1 MVGCAAALQLR
12 QVRAAA
18 PAIPRLASSLA
29 SSISVFLFTRS
40 ICDVNQNAG
49 EGVGQPGH
57 LPLTDLATHHAG
69 TSADTPPIT
78 VFLGLSRLEI
88 NRMPASRSS
97 AQHPPRDS
105 WLSNPMFLQPSIE
118 RDDAEIEDLTLSN
131 MDEDPLM
138 YFLTPA
144 PYSCSG
150 EESMDFEMEFDA
162 GIEDAKRPTQIIRSV
177 SPSSLE
183 GLSRPPP
190 RPPTPPRSPATPDLD
205 YDLSGTPD
213 EYEQYDYMESSWPP
227 RRTSSVSLPRRLKDK
242 FKVHHPK
249 QDAGH
254 SDSLVPPP
262 PSPYPPRTSS
272 RGRATSRTTSGSQQP
287 FAAST
292 TGRRSRAAPARL
304 SPHAWRE
311 PSPDVWAIEEEP
323 EAELHS
329 EVGDGS
335 FLEDARAGSA
345 SPVDIPAAKPKKRVR
360 FVLPPMEDRGAT
372 Y

>member
-1 MVGCAAALQLR
+1 
-12 QVRAAA
+12 
-18 PAIPRLASSLA
+18 
-29 SSISVFLFTRS
+29 
-40 ICDVNQNAG
+40 
-49 EGVGQPGH
+49 
-57 LPLTDLATHHAG
+57 
-69 TSADTPPIT
+69 
-78 VFLGLSRLEI
+78 
-88 NRMPASRSS
+88 
-97 AQHPPRDS
+97 
-105 WLSNPMFLQPSIE
+105 MFLQPSIE
-118 RDDAEIEDLTLSN
+118 RDDGEIEDLNLSN

-150 EESMDFEMEFDA
+150 DEGMDFDMEFDA
-162 GIEDAKRPTQIIRSV
+162 GIEDAKHPSPIIRSV

-213 EYEQYDYMESSWPP
+213 EHEQYDYMESSWPP
-227 RRTSSVSLPRRLKDK
+227 RRPGSVSLPRRLKDK

-249 QDAGH
+249 QDVGH
-254 SDSLVPPP
+254 PDSLAPPP
-262 PSPYPPRTSS
+262 PSPHSPRTSS
-272 RGRATSRTTSGSQQP
+272 RGRATSRAAAGGPQQP
-287 FAAST
+287 FTTST

-329 EVGDGS
+329 EVGDGGS
-335 FLEDARAGSA
+335 FLENAGVG
-345 SPVDIPAAKPKKRVR
+345 PVDIPAAKPKKRVR
-360 FVLPPMEDRGAT
+360 FVLPAATAVGDRGAT

>member
-1 MVGCAAALQLR
+1 MTVVFLWVLLSGLIFGVSFHRHLQEDLHPFITTK
-12 QVRAAA
+12 V
-18 PAIPRLASSLA
+18 
-29 SSISVFLFTRS
+29 SISL
-40 ICDVNQNAG
+40 N
-49 EGVGQPGH
+49 
-57 LPLTDLATHHAG
+57 
-69 TSADTPPIT
+69 
-78 VFLGLSRLEI
+78 LSRLEI
-88 NRMPASRSS
+88 SSMPASRSS
-97 AQHPPRDS
+97 TQHPPRDS

-118 RDDAEIEDLTLSN
+118 RDDGEIEDLNLSN

-150 EESMDFEMEFDA
+150 DDGMDFDMEFDA
-162 GIEDAKRPTQIIRSV
+162 GIEDAKHPSPIIRSV

-213 EYEQYDYMESSWPP
+213 EHEQYDYMESSWPP
-227 RRTSSVSLPRRLKDK
+227 RTSSSMSLPRRLKDK

-249 QDAGH
+249 QDIGH
-254 SDSLVPPP
+254 QDSLAP
-262 PSPYPPRTSS
+262 PPRTSS
-272 RGRATSRTTSGSQQP
+272 RGRATSRTAGGPQQSFTAP
-287 FAAST
+287 TA
-292 TGRRSRAAPARL
+292 GRRSRAAPARL

-329 EVGDGS
+329 EIGDGS
-335 FLEDARAGSA
+335 FLEEDAEARGHT

-360 FVLPPMEDRGAT
+360 FALPAVAVDDRGAT

>member
-1 MVGCAAALQLR
+1 
-12 QVRAAA
+12 
-18 PAIPRLASSLA
+18 
-29 SSISVFLFTRS
+29 
-40 ICDVNQNAG
+40 
-49 EGVGQPGH
+49 
-57 LPLTDLATHHAG
+57 
-69 TSADTPPIT
+69 
-78 VFLGLSRLEI
+78 
-88 NRMPASRSS
+88 
-97 AQHPPRDS
+97 
-105 WLSNPMFLQPSIE
+105 MFLQPSIE
-118 RDDAEIEDLTLSN
+118 RDDGEIEDLNLSN

-150 EESMDFEMEFDA
+150 DDGMDFDMEFDA
-162 GIEDAKRPTQIIRSV
+162 GIEDAKHPSPIIRSV

-205 YDLSGTPD
+205 YDLSGTTPD
-213 EYEQYDYMESSWPP
+213 EHEQYDYMESSWPP
-227 RRTSSVSLPRRLKDK
+227 SRTSSSMSLPRRLKDK

-249 QDAGH
+249 QDFGH
-254 SDSLVPPP
+254 QDSLAP
-262 PSPYPPRTSS
+262 PPRTSS
-272 RGRATSRTTSGSQQP
+272 RGRATSRTVGGPQQSFTAP
-287 FAAST
+287 T
-292 TGRRSRAAPARL
+292 VGRRSRAAPARL

-335 FLEDARAGSA
+335 FLEEDAGARGNT

-360 FVLPPMEDRGAT
+360 FVLPAVAVDDRGAT